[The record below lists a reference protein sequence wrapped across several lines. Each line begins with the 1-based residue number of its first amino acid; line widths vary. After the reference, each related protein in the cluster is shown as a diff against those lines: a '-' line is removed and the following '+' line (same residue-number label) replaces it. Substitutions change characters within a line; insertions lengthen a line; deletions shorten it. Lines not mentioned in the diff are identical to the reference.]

1 MRTDAAPRLVAF
13 GCAVFRLLAIV
24 APRELARKSWERD
37 GSITNDTPAGYVGAV
52 SLCGIVALGALA
64 LGSRWRRARVAGA
77 ILAAVAF
84 AFGVYVAGSYWVNLA
99 RGVVGLEGSMDAT
112 MRPPEYTVHFPL
124 MLPIFLF
131 VASAGLVGAL
141 TLAVQLL
148 DAQRGGATALTA

>member
-1 MRTDAAPRLVAF
+1 MRTDAATRLVAF
-13 GCAVFRLLAIV
+13 GCAVFLLLAIV
-24 APRELARKSWERD
+24 APRELARTSWERD

-77 ILAAVAF
+77 ILVAF

-148 DAQRGGATALTA
+148 DAKRGGASAYAA